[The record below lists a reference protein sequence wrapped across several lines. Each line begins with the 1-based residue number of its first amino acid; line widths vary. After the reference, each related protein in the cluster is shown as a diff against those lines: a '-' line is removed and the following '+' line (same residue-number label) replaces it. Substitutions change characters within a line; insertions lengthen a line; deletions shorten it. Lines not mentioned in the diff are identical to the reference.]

1 MSKEDIDIDEEM
13 KKISRKTDLDIQKL
27 EYAFKNRLE
36 RLDKDIGK
44 TVKDQIKEFDENKE
58 LTSEYLSINYSSSTI
73 DQYREKLKKI

>member
-36 RLDKDIGK
+36 RLDNDIDK

-58 LTSEYLSINYSSSTI
+58 MTSEYLSINYSSSTI

>member
-36 RLDKDIGK
+36 RLDKDIDK

>member
-36 RLDKDIGK
+36 RLDKDIDK

-58 LTSEYLSINYSSSTI
+58 MTSEYLSINYSSSTI

>member
-1 MSKEDIDIDEEM
+1 MSKEDVDIDEEM

-36 RLDKDIGK
+36 RLDKDIDK